1 MKKIG
6 ILGFGEAGSAFA
18 TTLAENN
25 VDTFIY
31 DRIWEYSDVEP
42 PYTEYSRFDKIIF
55 CSLSD
60 LLASADIVLS
70 TVTTSAASNAAKT
83 CISKL
88 RSQQIYC
95 DLNSTA
101 PSVKVDL
108 YNLFRPAKIGFVEG
122 AIMGAIGVT
131 GGQTKILLGG
141 ELATDLS
148 HTLNSLGLNTL
159 PYSTKIG
166 QASTFKMLRSI
177 FSKGL
182 EALILE
188 FLVAGKNSGLED
200 DLWQE
205 VTSLFE
211 MNNFQDIAKNW
222 VCSHAVANERRY
234 HEMIQVID
242 LLKDMKLDPIMTNA
256 TLAFFK
262 RSADW
267 NISQDFPQKPSEMDK
282 LIEDLA
288 QRIST

>member
-6 ILGFGEAGSAFA
+6 IVGFGEAGSAFA
-18 TTLAENN
+18 KTLAENN
-25 VDTFIY
+25 ADIFVY
-31 DRIWEYSDVEP
+31 DRIWEAPNTEP
-42 PYTEYSRFDKIIF
+42 PFTDYSRFHKIKF
-55 CSLSD
+55 CSLSA
-60 LLASADIVLS
+60 LLTSADIVLS
-70 TVTTSAASNAAKT
+70 TVTTSAASNAAKA
-83 CISKL
+83 CISNL

-108 YNLFRPAKIGFVEG
+108 YNLFAPAKIGFVEG
-122 AIMGAIGVT
+122 AILGAIGVT

-141 ELATDLS
+141 ELAADLS
-148 HTLNSLGLNTL
+148 HTLNILGLNTL

-188 FLVAGKNSGLED
+188 FLVAGKKSGLED

-234 HEMIQVID
+234 HEMIQVVD
-242 LLKDMKLDPIMTNA
+242 LLKDMKLDPVMTNA

-262 RSADW
+262 RSVDW
-267 NISQDFPQKPSEMDK
+267 KISQDFPQKPSEMDK